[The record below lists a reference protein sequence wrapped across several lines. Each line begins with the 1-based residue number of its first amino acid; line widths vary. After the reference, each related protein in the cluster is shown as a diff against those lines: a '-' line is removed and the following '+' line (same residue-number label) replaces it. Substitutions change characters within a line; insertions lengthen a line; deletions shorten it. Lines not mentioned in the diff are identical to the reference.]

1 MMFALRF
8 DFRNPPIGATSMAE
22 RYAAALDMVEWADQ
36 RGCVNVTVSEH
47 HGSADGYLP
56 SPLPMVA
63 AMAQRATNVRFT
75 VAAIIAPF
83 HDPLRL
89 AEDVCVVDNLTQ
101 GRLDLIVAA
110 GYAREEFE
118 MFDVAMNQRPARVT
132 EAVTTLKAAFAGA
145 PFEYRGRTVQVT
157 PPPYRPGGPQ
167 VRMGGASEPAARRAA
182 RIGDGFMPTEPH
194 VWDWYRDEMI
204 TLGKPD
210 PGPFAGGDTSVV
222 AIAEDAEKGWDQLAP
237 FFLHEMNAYGA
248 WQAQDDTAN
257 GYRIVDDVDALRATG
272 QYRVVT
278 PDELVSQLQAAPI
291 PFAMFHPLVG
301 GTPPELAWESL
312 RLFEREVLPEFASP
326 R

>member
-8 DFRNPPIGATSMAE
+8 DFRNPPLAGTSMAD
-22 RYAAALDMVEWADQ
+22 RYAAALDMVEWADT
-36 RGCVNVTVSEH
+36 RGCVSVIVSEH

-63 AMAQRATNVRFT
+63 AMAQRTKNVRFT
-75 VAAIIAPF
+75 IAALIAPF

-89 AEDVCVVDNLTQ
+89 AEDIAVVDNLTR

-110 GYAREEFE
+110 GYAREEFA
-118 MFDVAMNQRPARVT
+118 MFGVPMNERPKRVT
-132 EAVTTLKAAFAGA
+132 ETVKTLKAAFTGQ

-157 PPPYRPGGPQ
+157 PAPFQPGGPS
-167 VRMGGASEPAARRAA
+167 VSMGGASEPAARRAA
-182 RIGDGFMPTEPH
+182 RLGDGFMPTEPH
-194 VWDWYRDEMI
+194 VWDWYRDEMLV
-204 TLGKPD
+204 LGKPD

-222 AIAEDAEKGWDQLAP
+222 ALAEDADKGWAELSP

-257 GYRIVDDVDALRATG
+257 GYRAVEDTDALRATG

-278 PDELVSQLQAAPI
+278 PDAFVAEQQAASF
-291 PFAMFHPLVG
+291 PFAMFHPLCG
-301 GTPPELAWESL
+301 GIPPEQAWETL
-312 RLFEREVLPEFASP
+312 HLFERDVLPHFA
-326 R
+326 

>member
-8 DFRNPPIGATSMAE
+8 DFRNPPLAGTSMAD
-22 RYAAALDMVEWADQ
+22 RYAAALDMVEWADEL
-36 RGCVNVTVSEH
+36 GCVNVTVSEH

-56 SPLPMVA
+56 SALPMIA
-63 AMAQRATNVRFT
+63 AMAQRAKNVRFT
-75 VAAIIAPF
+75 IAALIAPF

-89 AEDVCVVDNLTQ
+89 AEDIAVVDNLAR

-110 GYAREEFE
+110 GYAREEFA
-118 MFDVAMNQRPARVT
+118 MFDVPMKDRPARVT
-132 EAVTTLKAAFAGA
+132 EVVQTLKAAFGGE

-157 PPPYRPGGPQ
+157 PAPYQPGGPK
-167 VRMGGASEPAARRAA
+167 VSMGGASEPAARRAA
-182 RIGDGFMPTEPH
+182 RIGDGFMPTEAH
-194 VWDWYRDEMI
+194 VWEFYRDEMR

-210 PGPFAGGDTSVV
+210 PGPFMGGDTSVV
-222 AIAEDAEKGWDQLAP
+222 ALAEDADKGWTDLSP

-257 GYRIVDDVDALRATG
+257 GYRLVDDTDALRATG

-278 PDELVSQLQAAPI
+278 PDAYVAELKAAPFA
-291 PFAMFHPLVG
+291 FAMFHPLCG
-301 GTPPELAWESL
+301 GVPPERAWESL
-312 RLFEREVLPEFASP
+312 RLFEHEVLPAL

>member
-8 DFRNPPIGATSMAE
+8 DFRNPPIGGTSMAD
-22 RYAAALDMVEWADQ
+22 RYEAALEMVEWGD
-36 RGCVNVTVSEH
+36 RNGCVSVILSEH

-63 AMAQRATNVRFT
+63 AMAQRTKNVRFT
-75 VAAIIAPF
+75 IAALIAPF

-89 AEDVCVVDNLTQ
+89 AEDICVVDNITK
-101 GRLDLIVAA
+101 GRLDLIVAG

-118 MFDVAMNQRPARVT
+118 MFGVPMKERPKRVV
-132 EAVTTLKAAFAGA
+132 EAVQTLKAAFSGK

-157 PPPYRPGGPQ
+157 PPPFQPGGPS
-167 VRMGGASEPAARRAA
+167 VSMGGASEPAARRAA
-182 RIGDGFMPTEPH
+182 KYGDGFMPTEPH
-194 VWDWYRDEMI
+194 VWEWYRDECVK
-204 TLGKPD
+204 LGKPD
-210 PGPFAGGDTSVV
+210 PGPFAGGDTSVT
-222 AIAEDAEKGWDQLAP
+222 ALTEDPDAGWNAHAP

-257 GYRIVDDVDALRATG
+257 GYRIVENTDALKATG

-278 PDELVSQLQAAPI
+278 PGQMVAELKAAPF

-301 GTPPELAWESL
+301 GTPPDLAWESL
-312 RLFEREVLPEFASP
+312 RLFEREVAPAFD
-326 R
+326 